1 MKAKKK
7 SFPDLNKDGK
17 VDKKDILKGRGVPGF
32 KKGGK
37 LSISSKSVSID
48 PPAGHHWMEEQ
59 GRYYLMKGDYKP
71 HPGAVKKAKFK
82 LVDHP
87 KS

>member
-1 MKAKKK
+1 MKV
-7 SFPDLNKDGK
+7 NKY
-17 VDKKDILKGRGVPGF
+17 

-37 LSISSKSVSID
+37 FSITNKSMSID
-48 PPAGHHWMEEQ
+48 PPKGYHWMEES

-71 HPGAVKKAKFK
+71 HPGAVAKAKFK
-82 LVDHP
+82 MADHS

>member
-1 MKAKKK
+1 MKV
-7 SFPDLNKDGK
+7 NKY
-17 VDKKDILKGRGVPGF
+17 

-37 LSISSKSVSID
+37 FSITNKSMSID
-48 PPAGHHWMEEQ
+48 PPKGYHWMEES

-71 HPGAVKKAKFK
+71 HPGAVAKAKFK
-82 LVDHP
+82 IANHP